1 MDAYE
6 SLIAHVVEKG
16 GMAVCLGGMDSG
28 KTTFC
33 TMVAAVAVRVG
44 RTVAYLDTDVGQ
56 TTVGP
61 PTAIGLKYINQDADL
76 APENLARPDAIYFVG
91 DTSPEGHLLPLVVGA
106 SKLAE
111 DARRSGAD
119 VILVDTCGLIG
130 GTLGQTL
137 KFHKL
142 EALRPDWVIGFQRG
156 EELEPILGAVRRTMA
171 VEVECL
177 PIPDS
182 VRITTVDERISNRRE
197 KLRAAFAAPVHRW
210 KVKPS
215 VFIPQIPPDVDL
227 TLFDGL
233 IVGMED
239 GKGNCMGLGILE
251 YREGA
256 LRMIST
262 VAEGAKALRLGS
274 MRVTSEFDTSRVDL
288 REVFVSN

>member
-6 SLIAHVVEKG
+6 TLIGRVVEKG
-16 GMAVCLGGMDSG
+16 GVVVALGGMDSG
-28 KTTFC
+28 KTTFLR
-33 TMVAAVAVRVG
+33 MVAAVALRVG

-61 PTAIGLKYINQDADL
+61 PTTIGLKFLKDEADL
-76 APENLARPDAIYFVG
+76 APEAMARPDAIYFVG
-91 DTSPEGHLLPLVVGA
+91 ATSPQGHLLPLVVGA
-106 SKLAE
+106 GKLAE
-111 DARRSGAD
+111 DARRAQAD
-119 VILVDTCGLIG
+119 VILVDTTGLIG
-130 GTLGQTL
+130 GTLGQIL

-142 EALRPDWVIGFQRG
+142 EAVRPDWVIGFQRG
-156 EELEPILGAVRRTMA
+156 EELEPILGAVRRTMP

-182 VRITTVDERISNRRE
+182 VRITTVDERIANRRE
-197 KLRAAFAAPVHRW
+197 KLKASFEAPVHRW

-215 VFIPQIPPDVDL
+215 VFIPAIPPDVDL
-227 TLFDGL
+227 ATLDGL
-233 IVGMED
+233 LVGMED

-262 VAEGAKALRLGS
+262 VAEGAKALRLGAT
-274 MRVTSEFDTSRVDL
+274 RVTSEFDTSRVDM
-288 REVFVSN
+288 REVFVSD